1 LEEWAEDYNIK
12 LDRYKMKKYLK
23 TFEQFINEADQPI
36 KAPDSKVFI
45 DDVILSSGKTIKS
58 AEILGAI
65 SASETEDKFKSYF
78 FETYGETA
86 FAPEDMS
93 MLLTYYNKYK
103 EEENQEQTDKEQ
115 KEKESGS
122 DATGDE
128 ASTDKEGSDTKDELA
143 GL

>member
-1 LEEWAEDYNIK
+1 
-12 LDRYKMKKYLK
+12 MKQYLK

-36 KAPDSKVFI
+36 KAPDSKVYI
-45 DDVILSSGKTIKS
+45 DDVILSNGKTIKA

-65 SASETEDKFKSYF
+65 KSSETEDKFRSYF
-78 FETYGETA
+78 HEAYGETA

-93 MLLTYYNKYK
+93 NLVTYFNKYK
-103 EEENQEQTDKEQ
+103 EEENQEETDKEQ

-122 DATGDE
+122 EETGDKE
-128 ASTDKEGSDTKDELA
+128 STDKEGSDVKDELA